1 MAAQRAVLLTGI
13 FVLFLVRA
21 AAQPPADWTVNPS
34 DYEFSMTLIF
44 TTSIDGRVGAL
55 IRRLAN
61 MIWLQ
66 RTMMDPAHTAVS
78 KLALQK

>member
-44 TTSIDGRVGAL
+44 TTSIDGRGG
-55 IRRLAN
+55 
-61 MIWLQ
+61 
-66 RTMMDPAHTAVS
+66 H
-78 KLALQK
+78 